1 MRKEMCMQ
9 CITHIHIF
17 IHRVNTVANT
27 LTSVCSAL
35 TVHHNEIAQTDF
47 HIISQRATTAKTK
60 LTDNNESKTKIN
72 RKKRQTS
79 AYDNI
84 LNSIT
89 LVYVA
94 VYFHTQISSDHWQ
107 KYHQHTKEKTLTS
120 SFSIKYAI

>member
-1 MRKEMCMQ
+1 MHAVYY
-9 CITHIHIF
+9 TYIF
-17 IHRVNTVANT
+17 IHHVNTVANT
-27 LTSVCSAL
+27 LTSVCNAL
-35 TVHHNEIAQTDF
+35 TVLHNERAQTDF

-94 VYFHTQISSDHWQ
+94 VYFRTQISPDHWQWQWQ